1 MDDDIQDGGDP
12 AEAFD
17 RLRAIVEG
25 QGRELALLRRAVEGL
40 AAERAHIDIPDYTE
54 TLGRMQ
60 QGVDATAERIA
71 VINDV
76 IARSSALAMTPEQM
90 AQRIAVA
97 GNAVRREDQAALAK
111 AGEDKARVMAE
122 LRAIARSAW
131 TRADQKNRQLWF
143 GLGGAAAGILAW
155 AILPGLVAREA
166 APASWQWPERM
177 AARMLDLPR
186 WEAGQR
192 MMQSAAPV
200 AFANI
205 AAGDRIVTANRE
217 ALEVCRKR
225 ANKTHEAVRCIV
237 NVEADKGMR

>member
-17 RLRAIVEG
+17 RLRAVIEG
-25 QGRELALLRRAVEGL
+25 QDRELALLRRAVEGL
-40 AAERAHIDIPDYTE
+40 AAERAHIDVPDYTE

-76 IARSSALAMTPEQM
+76 IARSPALAMTPEQM
-90 AQRIAVA
+90 AQRIAAA
-97 GNAVRREDQAALAK
+97 GNTARREDQAALAK

-122 LRAIARSAW
+122 LRAITGSAW

-143 GLGGAAAGILAW
+143 GLGGAAIGILVW
-155 AILPGLVAREA
+155 SILPGLVAREI

-177 AARMLDLPR
+177 AARTLDMPM
-186 WEAGQR
+186 WEGGQR
-192 MMQSAAPV
+192 MMRTAAPD

-205 AAGDRIVTANRE
+205 AAGDRIMTMNRDAFE
-217 ALEVCRKR
+217 ACQKR
-225 ANKTHEAVRCIV
+225 AAREHEPVRCTIRIV
-237 NVEADKGMR
+237 P

>member
-1 MDDDIQDGGDP
+1 MDDDIQEGGDP

-17 RLRAIVEG
+17 RLRAVIEG
-25 QGRELALLRRAVEGL
+25 QDRELALLRRAVEGL
-40 AAERAHIDIPDYTE
+40 AAERAHIDVPDYSE

-76 IARSSALAMTPEQM
+76 IARSPALAMTPEQM
-90 AQRIAVA
+90 AQRIAAA
-97 GNAVRREDQAALAK
+97 GNAARREDQAALAK

-122 LRAIARSAW
+122 LRAIAGSAW

-143 GLGGAAAGILAW
+143 GLGGAAIGILVW
-155 AILPGLVAREA
+155 SILPGLIAREI
-166 APASWQWPERM
+166 APAGWQWPERM
-177 AARMLDLPR
+177 AARIVGIPR

-192 MMQSAAPV
+192 LMQSAAPD

-217 ALEVCRKR
+217 ALEACQKH
-225 ANKTHEAVRCIV
+225 ANKTHETMRCTVRV
-237 NVEADKGMR
+237 KADKRTQ